1 MQMYLAGT
9 WSTFLDRWISPDN
22 WMNWGLVVAKI
33 ILIVIAAS
41 IVKRII
47 GKVVAHIIA
56 DRVNPRIKYDARRA
70 RTMGKLIGNACN
82 YTINFIALLL
92 IIDQFGYSL
101 MPLLVGAGVLGLAI
115 GFGAQN
121 FVRDVITGF
130 FIIFEDQFGV
140 GDLIMV
146 NGQKGTVEE
155 VGVRVTKLRIW
166 TGEIHII
173 PNGVI
178 SEVTNFSINNSM
190 GVTDISIAYEADID
204 QAIQVIKETALQV
217 KQHNDNVVADPEV
230 LGVQS
235 LGASEVIIRVVTEC
249 KPNTQ
254 FAVGRQMNA
263 ELKKALDEAGIEI
276 PYPRVVTLQRKDE
289 VSQSG

>member
-1 MQMYLAGT
+1 MDEM
-9 WSTFLDRWISPDN
+9 SNPDN
-22 WMNWGLVVAKI
+22 WLNWGMVLVKI
-33 ILIVIAAS
+33 VVILAAAGIA
-41 IVKRII
+41 KRIVRRAI
-47 GKVVAHIIA
+47 THMIA
-56 DRVNPRIKYDARRA
+56 DRQNRRIQYDPRRA
-70 RTMGKLIGNACN
+70 KTMGKLIGNVSG

-101 MPLLVGAGVLGLAI
+101 MPLLAGAGVLGLAI

-121 FVRDVITGF
+121 LVRDVITGF

-140 GDLIMV
+140 GDVIMV

-155 VGVRVTKLRIW
+155 IGLRVTKLRIW

-173 PNGVI
+173 PNGAI
-178 SEVTNFSINNSM
+178 GEVTNFSVNNSI
-190 GVTDISIAYEADID
+190 GVTDISIAYESDID
-204 QAIQVIKETALQV
+204 KALQVIKETAMKV
-217 KQHNDNVVADPEV
+217 KEMNENVVGDPDV

-235 LGASEVIIRVVTEC
+235 LGASEVIIRVLTEC

-263 ELKKALDEAGIEI
+263 ELKKALDQAGIEI
-276 PYPRVVTLQRKDE
+276 PYPRLVTLQRKDE
-289 VSQSG
+289 PAHSG